1 MALVHLLQSYFWGLS
16 EITSA
21 LPAHLVDVPPVGDSA
36 QTVSE
41 ISGALM
47 QGSAASTASSGV
59 SFNPPQQKYSRLKV
73 VVAVNKSPNRL
84 KYGSPGLSK

>member
-1 MALVHLLQSYFWGLS
+1 MALLHLLQSYFWGLS

-41 ISGALM
+41 ISGMYMKNTPPMITNVVNNQGALM
-47 QGSAASTASSGV
+47 QV
-59 SFNPPQQKYSRLKV
+59 R
-73 VVAVNKSPNRL
+73 
-84 KYGSPGLSK
+84 